1 MKTTAPIWMGIA
13 AIAGLVFIVATG
25 VALVLYD
32 FSISAAVFMGVI
44 FGGIAAIALYFGWRP
59 PLEPLGE
66 KQADA
71 TTAPDPVAPPVV
83 APAIVPEPAPTAIA
97 EPEPAPEPA
106 PEPIAE
112 PTSVATPDPVAV
124 TPATPSASGKP
135 PVLPAP
141 RAGGADNLKLL
152 RGLGPKM
159 EQTLNGHGIYH
170 FDQIAA
176 WTPAEQAWIDENVEG
191 VKGRATRDGWVAQ
204 AKTLI
209 AGVAN

>member
-32 FSISAAVFMGVI
+32 FSISAAVFMGAI

-59 PLEPLGE
+59 PLEPLNE

-71 TTAPDPVAPPVV
+71 TTTPDPVAP
-83 APAIVPEPAPTAIA
+83 PAIVPEPAPTAMA
-97 EPEPAPEPA
+97 EPEPAPEPV
-106 PEPIAE
+106 AE

-124 TPATPSASGKP
+124 TPSASGKP

-159 EQTLNGHGIYH
+159 ELALNGHGIYH